1 MTRADES
8 GAYLGGIGTMLTNN
22 EVCTACG
29 QVHEKRQFT
38 FRHNGNRECPDVVM
52 GSFPVLTRPPLAID
66 TIVPLHQRD
75 ADIEPVYPGLMELS
89 PKVSGR
95 KMGLFSG
102 NWSVPAQPEE
112 FL

>member
-22 EVCTACG
+22 EVCTSCG

-52 GSFPVLTRPPLAID
+52 GSFPVLTRPPLTMD
-66 TIVPLHQRD
+66 TIAPLRQKD
-75 ADIEPVYPGLMELS
+75 GDVEPVYPGLMELA
-89 PKVSGR
+89 PKTSSR
-95 KMGLFSG
+95 KVGLFSG
-102 NWSVPAQPEE
+102 SWSVPMPQEE